1 MPFPVD
7 LQYITAAE
15 QQLGKSFPPLFKTK
29 MQQVNG
35 GLLWL
40 DDEGCICTLFLIKAT
55 PSVSNA
61 LVTIF

>member
-7 LQYITAAE
+7 LLQYITAE

-40 DDEGCICTLFLIKAT
+40 DDEGGICPLF
-55 PSVSNA
+55 
-61 LVTIF
+61 